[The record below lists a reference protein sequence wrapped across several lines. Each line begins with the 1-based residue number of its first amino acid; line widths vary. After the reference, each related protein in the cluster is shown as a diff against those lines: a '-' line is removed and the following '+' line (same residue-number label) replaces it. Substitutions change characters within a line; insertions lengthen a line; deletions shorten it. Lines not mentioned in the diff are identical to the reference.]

1 MASGTLAELVPVVK
15 TTTAQSVARQILDMI
30 RRGVWKSGD
39 QLPTEKELIDRLA
52 VGRSTVREALQ
63 ILATLN
69 VVQPTPGQGT
79 FIRAPTVAG
88 VLRADLIGFLIDN
101 SFALELIEAREMI
114 EPPCARLAA
123 IRGTTADFAKIERLL
138 AEHEAAHHGGRAV
151 SEHAAL
157 FHLLLV
163 EASHNQVAASFMASI
178 IEILKQR
185 GRRFDAIAD
194 YQKRE
199 IDEHRA
205 IFAAVTARD
214 GERAAELMLRHIVDW
229 AVTYDTE
236 AEGRREPATSKR
248 ADRTPRRTHQSGRS

>member
-1 MASGTLAELVPVVK
+1 VK

-30 RRGVWKSGD
+30 RRGVWKAGD
-39 QLPTEKELIDRLA
+39 QLPTEKELIEKLA

-69 VVQPTPGQGT
+69 VVRPTPGQGT
-79 FIRAPTVAG
+79 FIQAPTVAG

-123 IRGTTADFAKIERLL
+123 LRGTAADFARIEALL
-138 AEHEAAHHGGRAV
+138 TEHEAAHRDGRPV
-151 SEHAAL
+151 SEHAAM
-157 FHLLLV
+157 FHLLLA
-163 EASHNQVAASFMASI
+163 EASHNRVAASFMASI

-185 GRRFDAIAD
+185 GRRFDAIPD
-194 YQKRE
+194 YQQRE

-205 IFAAVTARD
+205 IFAAASARD
-214 GERAAELMLRHIVDW
+214 GDRAAELMLRHIVDW
-229 AVTYDTE
+229 AATYDTGKDRIE
-236 AEGRREPATSKR
+236 QRSSKGAGRPPGRPRQPGRR
-248 ADRTPRRTHQSGRS
+248 